1 MLFLPIVQAL
11 HREAK
16 LPGAPP
22 ATVVGQ
28 IGRAADLVAWA
39 AESYNDIQRENDGKW
54 RWLLSQ
60 FTFAASGGGNS
71 YPTIVISDTI
81 HGGFISVRFRA
92 FEIDERNKPFIY
104 QASEGI
110 ATERELPHCEY
121 ALFRS
126 RYLRAAHTYAP
137 PSCYTV
143 DPLNNFLLGPT
154 PDTDYALRGPY
165 WRSNQTLAADDD
177 EPEMPADYH
186 MLIVWNALI
195 NYGYNE
201 VANEVLSKA
210 IARGAPIHD
219 ALMLNQ
225 AYSRFSWG
233 MPNALA

>member
-1 MLFLPIVQAL
+1 MESRSPGRMALRRFLKNPRAVLCVGLLAL
-11 HREAK
+11 LAAATLVVPWVSAHDYRE
-16 LPGAPP
+16 
-22 ATVVGQ
+22 Q
-28 IGRAADLVAWA
+28 NFD
-39 AESYNDIQRENDGKW
+39 
-54 RWLLSQ
+54 
-60 FTFAASGGGNS
+60 
-71 YPTIVISDTI
+71 
-81 HGGFISVRFRA
+81 
-92 FEIDERNKPFIY
+92 
-104 QASEGI
+104 
-110 ATERELPHCEY
+110 
-121 ALFRS
+121 
-126 RYLRAAHTYAP
+126 HTYAP